1 MAGHGKTESVFK
13 AKWYNLI
20 GRSASPT
27 ASPEMIPPTSPR
39 EKRKKKN
46 KVFYSPLLFSFAVA
60 SPLLKGKVK
69 ASASLMM
76 GTPLF
81 SSDLF
86 FRSVASM

>member
-39 EKRKKKN
+39 GETKRRKQS
-46 KVFYSPLLFSFAVA
+46 FLFTLLFSFAVA